1 VIPAPFDYAVAHSV
15 EQAIEML
22 SGDGDAKLLAG
33 GHSLV
38 PAMRLRF
45 ARPELLVDLGRLTEL
60 RGVRDAGDHL
70 AIGAMTRHA
79 DLVRDRLVAQH
90 CGVLAQAAA
99 LVGDRQVRH
108 RGTLGGAVAHA
119 DPNGD
124 LGTVLLALDADFIV
138 RGPEG
143 ERTVAAGDFFQSW
156 YQTALGEHDV
166 LTEIRVA
173 KGATGTYLKH
183 SRRSHDWA
191 TVGVAAIRLGGTAR
205 VALTSMA
212 PTPLRAR
219 GAEDALAAGAGAAT
233 AAARAAEG
241 TSPVSDA
248 IAGADYRAHLACV
261 LTRRALEQLS
271 PP

>member
-1 VIPAPFDYAVAHSV
+1 MIPAAFEYAVARSV
-15 EQAIEML
+15 DHAIEIL
-22 SGDGDAKLLAG
+22 GGDADAKLLAG

-45 ARPELLVDLGRLTEL
+45 ARPELLVDLGRVTEL
-60 RGVRDAGDHL
+60 RGVHDDGDVL

-79 DLVRDRLVAQH
+79 DLIRDPLISEH
-90 CGVLAQAAA
+90 CTVLAQAAR

-108 RGTLGGAVAHA
+108 RGTIGGSVAHA

-124 LGTVLLALDADFIV
+124 LGTVLVALNAELVV

-143 ERTVAAGDFFQSW
+143 ERTIAAGDFFQSW

-166 LTEIRVA
+166 LTQIRVA
-173 KGATGTYLKH
+173 KGATGMYLKH

-191 TVGVAAIRLGGTAR
+191 TVAVAAVLLGGTTR

-212 PTPLRAR
+212 PTPLRAA
-219 GAEDALAAGAGAAT
+219 GVEEALAGGADTAT
-233 AAARAAEG
+233 AAARAADG
-241 TSPVSDA
+241 ASPVSDV
-248 IAGADYRAHLACV
+248 IASADYRSHLARV
-261 LTRRALEQLS
+261 LTRRALEQL
-271 PP
+271 